1 VRRAL
6 AITAAVLGAGLLVLL
21 IEAPRRPTRQ
31 EAVRGPRVARIVP
44 AAVTRLA
51 VAIGD
56 RRVAAVR
63 NAGDAWTVAGRPA
76 TPPLADALNDLVDTL
91 AGLRA
96 VDRFRPSD
104 GATFGFEP
112 PRATID
118 VVAGGDETRLV
129 LGELNA
135 ARSAVYA
142 RRPGRPHVLLVGLYL
157 VSALERVLYFASLDA
172 PPRSET
178 RLQRPEIG

>member
-1 VRRAL
+1 MRRAL
-6 AITAAVLGAGLLVLL
+6 AIAVAVLGAGLLVLVV
-21 IEAPRRPTRQ
+21 EAPRRPTGE
-31 EAVRGPRVARIVP
+31 EAVRGPRVVRIAP
-44 AAVTRLA
+44 AAVTRLE

-56 RRVAAVR
+56 RRATVVR
-63 NAGDAWTVAGRPA
+63 DGVGTWTLAGRPA
-76 TPPLADALNDLVDTL
+76 SPPLADAVNDLVETL

-142 RRPGRPHVLLVGLYL
+142 RRPGRPHVMLLGLYL

-172 PPRSET
+172 APGAET
-178 RLQRPEIG
+178 GSQRPEIG